1 MKRWMKILGLLIAIG
16 ILAAVYVWFF
26 VYNKPHRDFEQAR
39 PDHTLAA
46 DELFYQYYNHKSRAD
61 SLYTGMVLQIT
72 GVPHSVE
79 VKDSVV
85 IAVFAFES
93 GIFGEEGIRCTML
106 PQHRERM
113 KNHEAGTRLSLK
125 GYCTGYND
133 ADVIL
138 EKCSIVDED

>member
-1 MKRWMKILGLLIAIG
+1 MKSWIKILGLLMAIG
-16 ILAAVYVWFF
+16 ILAAVYIWFF

-46 DELFYQYYNHKSRAD
+46 NELFYQYYNYKSTAD

-72 GVPHSVE
+72 GVPWNVE
-79 VKDSVV
+79 IKDSLV

-106 PQHRERM
+106 PQHRKRM
-113 KNHEAGTRLSLK
+113 KNHEAGKSITLK
-125 GYCTGYND
+125 GYCTGYNN
-133 ADVIL
+133 ADVIM
-138 EKCSIVDED
+138 EKCSVVDEN